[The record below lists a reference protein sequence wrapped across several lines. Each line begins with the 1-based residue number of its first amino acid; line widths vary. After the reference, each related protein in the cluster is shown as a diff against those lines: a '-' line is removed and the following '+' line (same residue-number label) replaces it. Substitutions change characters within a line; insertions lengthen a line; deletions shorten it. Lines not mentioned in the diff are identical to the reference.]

1 MRDFRWRCFFK
12 KRASVDS
19 SWLENN
25 TRLFSLRRHRAEWLS
40 RHFGRIIFA
49 NRGSWFSSTGAP
61 SESIF
66 IVCLC
71 LQDGQER
78 TFDNLSLID
87 AVVPEIIENRRKE
100 LQQQQQQQQQHSHH
114 HHQQQPSITSGTSSK
129 NESKSSARNLTVHS
143 HASNVNEK
151 DRSPM
156 HQSINTSPQSTHPTL
171 SDRSNVD
178 STNTNGGMNYS
189 NSSTIEH
196 SSSTASSRPYNSAST
211 GRSHSPL
218 TGQSHYS
225 HNHPPSSSY
234 PNTHHSSTST
244 GHFTQ
249 MSNGSDNNTNHM
261 ASKTL
266 ESCFFSSSK
275 DRILVPKPEPMEY
288 ETSNSSHH
296 PPHYSRNPTPNS
308 LSVQTGSSMNNS
320 MMNGSVDIPPNRVT
334 VLRGHESEVFICAWN
349 PTHDLL
355 ASGSGDSTARI
366 WNLQG
371 TREPEMVLRHCIRR
385 GDTQVPSNKDVT
397 SLDWNVSFHQRNRS
411 AHFLLLLLA
420 IWNSISNGQL

>member
-1 MRDFRWRCFFK
+1 MEIGAVGFTRP
-12 KRASVDS
+12 A
-19 SWLENN
+19 LHLNN
-25 TRLFSLRRHRAEWLS
+25 QKYDCSFS
-40 RHFGRIIFA
+40 F
-49 NRGSWFSSTGAP
+49 
-61 SESIF
+61 
-66 IVCLC
+66 
-71 LQDGQER
+71 QDGQER

-100 LQQQQQQQQQHSHH
+100 LQQQQQHH
-114 HHQQQPSITSGTSSK
+114 HHQQQQHPSITSGTSSK
-129 NESKSSARNLTVHS
+129 NETKPSSRNLTVHS

-156 HQSINTSPQSTHPTL
+156 HQPINTSPQSAHPTL

-189 NSSTIEH
+189 NSSTAEH
-196 SSSTASSRPYNSAST
+196 SSTASSRPYNSAST
-211 GRSHSPL
+211 GRSHSPP
-218 TGQSHYS
+218 TGQSHYP
-225 HNHPPSSSY
+225 HNQPPPSSYS
-234 PNTHHSSTST
+234 NTHSLASS
-244 GHFTQ
+244 GHYSQ
-249 MSNGSDNNTNHM
+249 MSNGSDNNTH
-261 ASKTL
+261 ASYNNNNNTNPMTSKAIRIL
-266 ESCFFSSSK
+266 FSSLSI
-275 DRILVPKPEPMEY
+275 DLLLVPKPEPMEY
-288 ETSNSSHH
+288 ETSNSSHL

-320 MMNGSVDIPPNRVT
+320 MMNGSVDIPSNRVT

-397 SLDWNVSFHQRNRS
+397 SLDWNVSSYQRN
-411 AHFLLLLLA
+411 
-420 IWNSISNGQL
+420 